1 MHVKIGSARIDERG
15 RTHGGKAGNQTG
27 KELSIQNWYRH
38 SKGWRVLRCTDTSK
52 VEKIAAA
59 MEAACQNHNIG
70 YDQYERSTLYKLA
83 KSVGFDPGKII
94 KPCETDC
101 SALVRVCLAYAG
113 IMTDNFLT
121 TDEAQKILATGY
133 FVELKDGRYTDHSD
147 HLRRGDILV
156 TRTKGHTVVV
166 LNSGDKAGTL
176 EIELRLGDRLLK
188 KGMSGSDV
196 RELQQNMLKLGYV
209 LPKYGADGDFGDE
222 TEAGLKLFQS
232 RAGLMQDGV
241 YGSDTHETLM
251 DAIADHGTEKEPT
264 ESDEPP
270 KPSSDKRV
278 RIVCSNGAVNIRVGN
293 GTQYDRIT
301 TSKDGSSFEWVATA
315 ENGWHAVV
323 VNGRVGWVSGKY
335 GCII

>member
-52 VEKIAAA
+52 AEKIAAA
-59 MEAACQNHNIG
+59 MEAACRNRNIG
-70 YDQYERSTLYKLA
+70 YDQYERLTLYNLA
-83 KSVGFDPGKII
+83 KSVDFDPGKVI

-133 FVELKDGRYTDHSD
+133 FMELKDGRYTDQSA

-156 TRTKGHTVVV
+156 TRAKGHTAVV
-166 LNSGDKAGTL
+166 LSNGGKADAS
-176 EIELRLGDRLLK
+176 EVELQLGDRLLK

-196 RELQQNMLKLGYV
+196 RELQQNLLKLGYA
-209 LPKYGADGDFGDE
+209 LPKYGADGDYGVE
-222 TEAGLKLFQS
+222 TVEAVKAFQKKSGLE
-232 RAGLMQDGV
+232 ADGV
-241 YGSDTHETLM
+241 YGSNTHKSLTAVL
-251 DAIADHGTEKEPT
+251 
-264 ESDEPP
+264 ESLKDP
-270 KPSSDKRV
+270 KPVLTTVVILSTEDGSVNV
-278 RIVCSNGAVNIRVGN
+278 RAGN
-293 GTQYDRIT
+293 GTQYAILRSTKAGDT
-301 TSKDGSSFEWVATA
+301 FNYVATA
-315 ENGWHAVV
+315 ANGWNAVEID
-323 VNGRVGWVSGKY
+323 GQVGWVSGRYSKL
-335 GCII
+335 I

>member
-38 SKGWRVLRCTDTSK
+38 SKGWRVLRCTDSSK
-52 VEKIAAA
+52 AEKIAAA
-59 MEAACQNHNIG
+59 MEAACRNHNIG
-70 YDQYERSTLYKLA
+70 YDQYERSTLYNLA
-83 KSVGFDPGKII
+83 KTVGFDPGKVI

-133 FVELKDGRYTDHSD
+133 FVELKDGKYTDQSD

-156 TRTKGHTVVV
+156 TRTKGHTAVV
-166 LNSGDKAGTL
+166 LVSGDKAGTS

-196 RELQQNMLKLGYV
+196 RELQQNLLKLGYA
-209 LPKYGADGDFGDE
+209 LPKYGADGGYGME
-222 TEAGLKLFQS
+222 TVEAVKAFQKKNGLE
-232 RAGLMQDGV
+232 ADGV
-241 YGSDTHETLM
+241 YGSNTHKSLLAALESL
-251 DAIADHGTEKEPT
+251 KEP
-264 ESDEPP
+264 
-270 KPSSDKRV
+270 KPVLTTVVILSAEDGSVNV
-278 RIVCSNGAVNIRVGN
+278 RAGN
-293 GTQYDRIT
+293 GTQYAILRSAKAGDM
-301 TSKDGSSFEWVATA
+301 FNYVATA
-315 ENGWHAVV
+315 ANGWNAVEI
-323 VNGRVGWVSGKY
+323 GGQVGWVSGRYSK
-335 GCII
+335 II

>member
-15 RTHGGKAGNQTG
+15 RIHGGKAGNQTG

-52 VEKIAAA
+52 AEKIAAA
-59 MEAACQNHNIG
+59 MEAACRNRNIG
-70 YDQYERSTLYKLA
+70 YDQYERSTLYNLA
-83 KSVGFDPGKII
+83 KLVGFDPGKVI

-133 FVELKDGRYTDHSD
+133 FVELKDGKYTDHSD

-176 EIELRLGDRLLK
+176 ETELRLGDRLLK

-196 RELQQNMLKLGYV
+196 RELQLNMLKQGYV
-209 LPKYGADGDFGDE
+209 LPKYGADGGYGAE
-222 TEAGLKLFQS
+222 TVEAVKSFQKKSGLE
-232 RAGLMQDGV
+232 ADGV
-241 YGSDTHETLM
+241 YGSNTHKSLLAALESL
-251 DAIADHGTEKEPT
+251 KEP
-264 ESDEPP
+264 
-270 KPSSDKRV
+270 KPVLTTVVILSAEDGSVNV
-278 RIVCSNGAVNIRVGN
+278 RAGN
-293 GTQYDRIT
+293 GTQYAILRSVKAGDA
-301 TSKDGSSFEWVATA
+301 FNYVATA
-315 ENGWHAVV
+315 ANGWNAVEI
-323 VNGRVGWVSGKY
+323 GGQVGWVSGRYSKV
-335 GCII
+335 I

>member
-15 RTHGGKAGNQTG
+15 RIHGGKAGNQTG

-59 MEAACQNHNIG
+59 MEAACQNRNIG
-70 YDQYERSTLYKLA
+70 YDQYERSTLYNLA
-83 KSVGFDPGKII
+83 KSVGFDPGKVI

-156 TRTKGHTVVV
+156 TRTKGHNAVV

-176 EIELRLGDRLLK
+176 ETELRLGDRLLK

-196 RELQQNMLKLGYV
+196 RELQQNLLKLGYA
-209 LPKYGADGDFGDE
+209 LPKYGADGDYGAE
-222 TEAGLKLFQS
+222 TVEAVKAFQKKSGLD
-232 RAGLMQDGV
+232 ADGF
-241 YGSDTHETLM
+241 YGPNTHKSLLAALEAL
-251 DAIADHGTEKEPT
+251 KEP
-264 ESDEPP
+264 
-270 KPSSDKRV
+270 KPVLTAVVILSPEDGSVNV
-278 RIVCSNGAVNIRVGN
+278 RAGN
-293 GTQYDRIT
+293 GTQYAILRSTKAGDT
-301 TSKDGSSFEWVATA
+301 FNYVATA
-315 ENGWHAVV
+315 ANGWNAVEID
-323 VNGRVGWVSGKY
+323 GQVGWVSGRYSKL
-335 GCII
+335 I

>member
-15 RTHGGKAGNQTG
+15 RIHGGKAGNQTG

-59 MEAACQNHNIG
+59 MEAACQNRNIG
-70 YDQYERSTLYKLA
+70 YDQYERSTLYNLA
-83 KSVGFDPGKII
+83 KSVGFDPGKVI

-156 TRTKGHTVVV
+156 TRTKGHNAVV

-176 EIELRLGDRLLK
+176 ETELRLGDRLLK

-196 RELQQNMLKLGYV
+196 RELQQNLLKLGYA
-209 LPKYGADGDFGDE
+209 LPKYGADGGYGAE
-222 TEAGLKLFQS
+222 TGEAVKAFQKKSGLD
-232 RAGLMQDGV
+232 ADGV
-241 YGSDTHETLM
+241 YGSNTHKSL
-251 DAIADHGTEKEPT
+251 
-264 ESDEPP
+264 
-270 KPSSDKRV
+270 R
-278 RIVCSNGAVNIRVGN
+278 RRWNL
-293 GTQYDRIT
+293 
-301 TSKDGSSFEWVATA
+301 
-315 ENGWHAVV
+315 
-323 VNGRVGWVSGKY
+323 
-335 GCII
+335 